1 MSFTRPAVNLD
12 HRHSLDSLVTPQSA
26 ARFRP
31 FHPRNF
37 SKVILE
43 PSRGFASPRV
53 PSITFRAKRGLGKE
67 TWTGVFLRERGGG
80 RRGWGFVIGKRS
92 REGLS
97 RVRDAMFPD
106 PTADNYLVRQS
117 RGSREQQTS
126 VYT

>member
-43 PSRGFASPRV
+43 PSRGSAVVTTRPVDHVSGKAWPGKGNLDGCFSSR
-53 PSITFRAKRGLGKE
+53 KRGRKK
-67 TWTGVFLRERGGG
+67 GVGIRNWQAKPGGTLTSS
-80 RRGWGFVIGKRS
+80 RRDV
-92 REGLS
+92 
-97 RVRDAMFPD
+97 P
-106 PTADNYLVRQS
+106 
-117 RGSREQQTS
+117 
-126 VYT
+126 